1 MITNSSRSK
10 ERARALEELQYILKI
25 KSKVLVVHYSCE
37 SFLNLRNRVPRIT
50 SIAIHNL
57 ESGQTHSFSI
67 YLSAQMKNVD
77 INKLTETARD
87 QLEKDTLNEYYKFV
101 RKHKTYKWVHWKM
114 RNQVYGFEAI
124 NARYRILNGKPVCIA
139 DNNKYDLPRIIEQLY
154 TSQYEKASEEGKFLS
169 LAKRNKIAL
178 GNAISG
184 YQEATAYEDNN
195 HQLLWMSSQQK
206 VKVISELLLLASNDE
221 LKVAATLVNVHGFRS
236 LKFLKRSS
244 LWSLFILISGMAGKE
259 FLNITIKSLSDH
271 LSVGPFILSILGLN

>member
-1 MITNSSRSK
+1 MIINSSRSI

-67 YLSAQMKNVD
+67 YLSAQMKD
-77 INKLTETARD
+77 LDMDKLTETARD
-87 QLEKDTLNEYYKFV
+87 QLERDTLTEYYKFV
-101 RKHKTYKWVHWKM
+101 QKHKSYKWVHWKM
-114 RNQVYGFEAI
+114 RDQVYGFEAI
-124 NARYRILNGKPVCIA
+124 NARYRILNGKPVSIA

-154 TSQYEKASEEGKFLS
+154 TSHYEKASEEGKLLS
-169 LAKRNKIAL
+169 LTKRNKIAL
-178 GNAISG
+178 GNAIPG
-184 YQEATAYEDNN
+184 YQEAMAYEDNN

-206 VKVISELLLLASNDE
+206 VKIISELLLLASNDK
-221 LKVAATLVNVHGFRS
+221 LKVAATLVNVHGFSS

-244 LWSLFILISGMAGKE
+244 LWSLLVLILGMVGKE
-259 FLNITIKSLSDH
+259 LLNVTIKSLSDH
-271 LSVGPFILSILGLN
+271 LSVGAFILSALGLN